1 VLDLGEGERSVLL
14 VRGYGQSPRLLL
26 LSSGGR
32 TKRFR
37 PEDLGPNP
45 VRLGEVE
52 LPEPFRPRDPQY
64 QRAVVAILRS
74 WEPSGV
80 PEAALDGTVEADPVG
95 SCPEL
100 QDHLRWVRRA
110 TRTET
115 EIRRLQKR
123 VARRTDD
130 LVGRFTARLSV
141 LEGWGYLHDWSLTER
156 GERLRF
162 VYNEL
167 DLLLTESIGRGFL
180 HGLEPPAL
188 AALVSAFTYEERPRD
203 VLERLP
209 SEAVAERVDQITAL
223 WQVLAD
229 LEQERGVPT
238 SRPPDP
244 GFAGTVEAWASGMDL
259 EELVG
264 EDDFAAGDF
273 VRNCRQLLDLLR
285 QLRDAFP
292 GIAETAATAV
302 RAVDRGIVAVGGR
315 L

>member
-1 VLDLGEGERSVLL
+1 
-14 VRGYGQSPRLLL
+14 
-26 LSSGGR
+26 
-32 TKRFR
+32 
-37 PEDLGPNP
+37 
-45 VRLGEVE
+45 
-52 LPEPFRPRDPQY
+52 
-64 QRAVVAILRS
+64 
-74 WEPSGV
+74 
-80 PEAALDGTVEADPVG
+80 
-95 SCPEL
+95 
-100 QDHLRWVRRA
+100 
-110 TRTET
+110 
-115 EIRRLQKR
+115 
-123 VARRTDD
+123 
-130 LVGRFTARLSV
+130 
-141 LEGWGYLHDWSLTER
+141 LTER

-188 AALVSAFTYEERPRD
+188 AALVSTFTYEERPRD